1 MFIQMACSP
10 IYEAPTYTLWV
21 ILVLSRMDGLETSTF
36 TDNPNASHKSFLHE
50 QPFFRP
56 AIIPPHTAMAYAESA
71 LNSEYVRPAKYA
83 MYTLNTIDTRTL
95 EIPFSI
101 PLEKAAGL
109 DIPSNL
115 RHNTS

>member
-1 MFIQMACSP
+1 
-10 IYEAPTYTLWV
+10 
-21 ILVLSRMDGLETSTF
+21 
-36 TDNPNASHKSFLHE
+36 
-50 QPFFRP
+50 
-56 AIIPPHTAMAYAESA
+56 MAYAESA